1 MQLAFSMR
9 RTLLIFALAVIVAA
23 PAGAQTLKLAFN
35 GGRVS
40 VDAAA
45 VPIRTI
51 LNEWAKL
58 GGTKIVGAERLAGA
72 PLTLKLDD
80 VPESQALEIILRSVA
95 GYMAAPRG
103 ATAGASMYDRI
114 LVMATSSGPAPA
126 PARPGAANNT
136 NLNPNNGTQRFIP
149 PRPARQEQ
157 PENDEDTEEDPNPPN
172 PPVFTF
178 PQPGQP
184 GFNQPGTFNGPMLQQ
199 GGTVNVNPATGM
211 PQTITINPNP
221 NQPPM
226 PAGPTTPFG
235 TTGATLPG
243 MIQQPVVQ
251 PGQVVPGVRP
261 PGV

>member
-1 MQLAFSMR
+1 MLMAFSMR
-9 RTLLIFALAVIVAA
+9 RTLLIFALAILAAA
-23 PAGAQTLKLAFN
+23 PAGAQSLKLAFK

-103 ATAGASMYDRI
+103 AMPGASMYDRI
-114 LVMATSSGPAPA
+114 LVLATSSGPAPA
-126 PARPGAANNT
+126 PSRPGAANN
-136 NLNPNNGTQRFIP
+136 NPNPNNGTQRFVP

-157 PENDEDTEEDPNPPN
+157 PENDDDNEEDPNPPN

-178 PQPGQP
+178 PQPGTP

-199 GGTVNVNPATGM
+199 GTAINVNPATGT

-221 NQPPM
+221 AAM

-235 TTGATLPG
+235 TSGATLPG